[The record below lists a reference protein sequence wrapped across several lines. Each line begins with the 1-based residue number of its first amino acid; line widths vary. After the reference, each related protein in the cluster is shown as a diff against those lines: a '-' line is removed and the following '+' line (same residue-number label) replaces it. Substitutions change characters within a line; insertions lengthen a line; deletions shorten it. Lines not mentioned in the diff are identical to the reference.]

1 MAYLKVVRGGNTGQI
16 WELNGP
22 VAVLGRHPDCDI
34 PIDVADAS
42 RHHAQIVVDADAC
55 YLEDLRSRNGTSL
68 NDEVIQSRQKLSDG
82 DRIRITTVVLK
93 FFAGSSTE
101 KPVEKSDL
109 SDFPAVLE
117 CFPASPSHQAA
128 AEEAPQA
135 YVTEHSHEPS
145 SAELGLRAKLRAL
158 TEISANLRKVLV
170 LDEVLP
176 QILQS
181 LLTIFPSAH
190 RGLIAL
196 CDESGKVVPRWI
208 RLRHGDI
215 DENEVANGGAI
226 SISHTIVQEVMQSQ
240 KPLLSTDAANDVR
253 FITSNSLLSAPIRS
267 MMCAP
272 LIDATGK
279 SFGVLQ
285 IDSTQPASHFRE
297 IDLDLFLNV
306 AAQASIGIENA
317 RLHESLLQQQVAEH
331 ELEVADQIQR
341 SLLPHDPPDLPGYE
355 FASYYQPAH
364 RVGGDFYDYLPL
376 PDGRLA
382 VLVADVVGHGL
393 EAALWTAKLAAEIRV
408 RLLSLPRP
416 ADAVTQLG
424 AALHRDIAM
433 DRFVTLLLAVIDPR
447 AHNVTLVNAGHV
459 PPVRRTSDGRIA
471 NLIGDQCQ
479 LPLGVADWTTYDQ
492 WSVRLE
498 PGDILFMHTDGL
510 NKAINA
516 TEQMYGVDRIH
527 KVIQASGTVE
537 EVGQRMAVDLHQFLG
552 GAPQSDD
559 VCWVCFGRYERSRLT
574 VQAPG
579 VSV

>member
-1 MAYLKVVRGGNTGQI
+1 MAYLKVLRGGKSGQV
-16 WELNGP
+16 WELKNP
-22 VAVLGRHPDCDI
+22 VTVLGRHPDCDI
-34 PIDVADAS
+34 PIDVPDAS
-42 RHHAQIVVDADAC
+42 RRHAQIVLDADAY

-68 NDEVIQSRQKLSDG
+68 NDEVIQSRQKLNDG

-93 FFAGSSTE
+93 FLAESSTD
-101 KPVEKSDL
+101 KPLEKSGL
-109 SDFPAVLE
+109 SNFPPVLE
-117 CFPASPSHQAA
+117 CFPDSPPQQAD
-128 AEEAPQA
+128 AEEPRDVH
-135 YVTEHSHEPS
+135 VTEHSHEPS

-158 TEISANLRKVLV
+158 TEISQSLRKVLV
-170 LDEVLP
+170 LDEVFP

-196 CDESGKVVPRWI
+196 SDESGNVVPRWI

-272 LIDATGK
+272 LIDAAGN

-285 IDSTQPASHFRE
+285 IDSTQPASRFRE
-297 IDLDLFLNV
+297 VDLDLFLSV
-306 AAQASIGIENA
+306 AAQASICIEYA
-317 RLHESLLQQQVAEH
+317 RLHESLLRQQVAEH

-364 RVGGDFYDYLPL
+364 RIGGDFYDYLPL

-408 RLLSLPRP
+408 RLLSVPRP

-433 DRFVTLLLAVIDPR
+433 DRFVTLLLAVIDPNT
-447 AHNVTLVNAGHV
+447 HCVTLVNAGHM
-459 PPVRRTSDGRIA
+459 PPVRRTYDGRIA

-498 PGDILFMHTDGL
+498 AGDVLFMHTDGL
-510 NKAINA
+510 NKAMNA
-516 TEQMYGVDRIH
+516 DEQMYGVDRIH
-527 KVIQASGTVE
+527 KVMQSWGAPEDLSR
-537 EVGQRMAVDLHQFLG
+537 RMQSDLRQFLG
-552 GAPQSDD
+552 DAPQSDD
-559 VCWVCFGRYERSRLT
+559 MCWVCFGRHERSRLT

-579 VSV
+579 VPL